1 MDDGGGGTWR
11 MCISPVHRVRAA
23 AGAWRWRKWME
34 ELSSHDDAHRRLLT
48 PILYYKQVY
57 QLEKI
62 EEH

>member
-1 MDDGGGGTWR
+1 MMVVAARGG
-11 MCISPVHRVRAA
+11 CAHRAFTACVRSQEH
-23 AGAWRWRKWME
+23 GARWRKWME

>member
-1 MDDGGGGTWR
+1 MMVVAARGGLHITR
-11 MCISPVHRVRAA
+11 SPRAA
-23 AGAWRWRKWME
+23 AGAWRWRKWHME
-34 ELSSHDDAHRRLLT
+34 ELSSHDDAHRHLLT